1 MSIAR
6 QIARLNDQYI
16 QGLLNADRKWFE
28 RHLADEFVCIEADGS
43 VYTKA
48 EFLGNVSKGSGYVK
62 YRLDQVQV
70 RIFGEVGV
78 VQATGAFIRPDG
90 RTGLSRYTDVYA
102 LIDNDW
108 KVVSAQVT
116 RAHAGV
122 ASASPAPAA
131 P

>member
-6 QIARLNDQYI
+6 QIARLNEQYI
-16 QGLLNADRKWFE
+16 QGLLNADSRWFE
-28 RHLADEFVCIEADGS
+28 HHLADEFVCIESDGS
-43 VYTKA
+43 LHNKA
-48 EFLGNVSKGSGYVK
+48 AFVRKVSNGSGYVK

-70 RIFGEVGV
+70 RVFGEVGV
-78 VQATGAFIRPDG
+78 VQATGAFTRTDG

-116 RAHAGV
+116 RADAEV
-122 ASASPAPAA
+122 ISSSA
-131 P
+131 